1 MGRGRPTGSK
11 ESAATKAAKAAKKR
25 TAQAEAES
33 QRAAKKTNFFAPRTR
48 SSANSAAASSAVSSR
63 SSATASSS
71 SSVLGTDDSDPPA
84 PPLSIAGAGG
94 AGAALVE
101 DTSVPPLPP
110 SALGS
115 LASAVAGGGAGAVP
129 TAAAAAVAASAQ
141 LMAHEAQTAVL
152 RQQRAGL
159 LEQAGAVRDAM
170 QVDTD
175 TMPAD
180 TPPGPLEVALEPVDV
195 DADPETAEDTPM
207 RAYLRLIN
215 KRLVDEM
222 GAKSE
227 CTDKWLKKLL
237 DRNDWWLRTEHAL
250 HICSKLGIEEP
261 SERFYY
267 YSVYVWLPDVRWGA
281 MPSCPC
287 GCNREN
293 VISHGF
299 RTDTIGR
306 RVTGVDTHYYVI
318 GKRYKCTACEKAAM
332 AEKAASAAAS
342 KTYVPGKPHT
352 FMGYDAS
359 VLPLY
364 EYSVGDRFPAYL
376 TYNLGVSKEVIRVQG
391 SVGGRHVLPLE
402 QGRQILKIIDPRI
415 LLVSRISVRSS
426 SIKN

>member
-1 MGRGRPTGSK
+1 MGRGRPPGAKQRSSIT
-11 ESAATKAAKAAKKR
+11 AARAEKKR
-25 TAQAEAES
+25 AAEAES
-33 QRAAKKTNFFAPRTR
+33 ERQGAAKKANFFVPRATR
-48 SSANSAAASSAVSSR
+48 SKAASAASSSTSSSSSAAASS
-63 SSATASSS
+63 SSASSASD
-71 SSVLGTDDSDPPA
+71 GTPPV
-84 PPLSIAGAGG
+84 PPLPIAGADG
-94 AGAALVE
+94 AGAGLVQ
-101 DTSVPPLPP
+101 DTSVPPLPLPP
-110 SALGS
+110 SAFAN
-115 LASAVAGGGAGAVP
+115 LASAVARGGAGAVP

-237 DRNDWWLRTEHAL
+237 DRNDWWLRTEYAL

-267 YSVYVWLPDVRWGA
+267 YSVYVWVPDVRWGA

-402 QGRQILKIIDPRI
+402 QGRQNLKIIDQQKLMI
-415 LLVSRISVRSS
+415 LVFY
-426 SIKN
+426 

>member
-11 ESAATKAAKAAKKR
+11 ETAAATAAKAAKKR
-25 TAQAEAES
+25 TAHAEAAS
-33 QRAAKKTNFFAPRTR
+33 QGAAKRAAFFAPRTR

-63 SSATASSS
+63 SSTTTAS
-71 SSVLGTDDSDPPA
+71 SSVLGMDDSEPPVL
-84 PPLSIAGAGG
+84 PLSIAGAGG
-94 AGAALVE
+94 AGAGLAE
-101 DTSVPPLPP
+101 DTSVPPPLPP
-110 SALGS
+110 SGLGN
-115 LASAVAGGGAGAVP
+115 LASAVAGGGAGAAP
-129 TAAAAAVAASAQ
+129 TAVAGGAVAA
-141 LMAHEAQTAVL
+141 
-152 RQQRAGL
+152 
-159 LEQAGAVRDAM
+159 
-170 QVDTD
+170 
-175 TMPAD
+175 
-180 TPPGPLEVALEPVDV
+180 
-195 DADPETAEDTPM
+195 
-207 RAYLRLIN
+207 
-215 KRLVDEM
+215 LV
-222 GAKSE
+222 
-227 CTDKWLKKLL
+227 
-237 DRNDWWLRTEHAL
+237 
-250 HICSKLGIEEP
+250 KLGIEEP

-402 QGRQILKIIDPRI
+402 QGRQNLKIIDQQKLMI
-415 LLVSRISVRSS
+415 LVFY
-426 SIKN
+426 